1 MFLVAL
7 SMFTAKLRTALIHLN
22 PISPGGTWDT
32 GTPGYRGIGT
42 TGHWDNRTPE
52 GEGAGAHL
60 LRVVSF
66 FKQVRIWPEI
76 DWLCFQ

>member
-7 SMFTAKLRTALIHLN
+7 STSTATLRTVLVHM
-22 PISPGGTWDT
+22 DCET
-32 GTPGYRGIGT
+32 GTPGYWGIGT

>member
-7 SMFTAKLRTALIHLN
+7 STSTATLRTVLIHLN
-22 PISPGGTWDT
+22 PISPGGGKLGHQDT
-32 GTPGYRGIGT
+32 GAS
-42 TGHWDNRTPE
+42 GHWDNRTPE